1 MLKKSRRKRA
11 SDGIFLWDKKGNVG
25 VGVPDDPGCV
35 RQGER
40 PRADMESAPTV
51 AEMRLFYSSYSSV
64 YFFFK

>member
-40 PRADMESAPTV
+40 QRADMESATTV
-51 AEMRLFYSSYSSV
+51 
-64 YFFFK
+64 